1 MQGGM
6 NEKMTNKEK
15 YNERLREL
23 VEKLFEDS
31 RYLLESTRNND
42 VSLSANI
49 SHLKGYVEALED

>member
-1 MQGGM
+1 VQGGM